1 MKIKMLRNSQRN
13 VIMFLTIGVVAGI
26 LLFLVDS
33 RESHRSKFRSVQL
46 GMFVGDA
53 AKYLNDADGP
63 LCAGAINRSASDC
76 WFRDDTRAYRIV
88 FDRNTGIVTAKSSW
102 RRKPRSLLDRFC
114 SRIGFSLPY

>member
-1 MKIKMLRNSQRN
+1 MLNNQRN
-13 VIMFLTIGVVAGI
+13 LIVISTIGLVAGI
-26 LLFLVDS
+26 LFFLVDS
-33 RESHRSKFRSVQL
+33 RESHWRRFHSIQL

-63 LCAGAINRSASDC
+63 LCAGAISRSASDC

-102 RRKPRSLLDRFC
+102 RRKPRSVLDRLC
-114 SRIGFSLPY
+114 KRVGFSLPD